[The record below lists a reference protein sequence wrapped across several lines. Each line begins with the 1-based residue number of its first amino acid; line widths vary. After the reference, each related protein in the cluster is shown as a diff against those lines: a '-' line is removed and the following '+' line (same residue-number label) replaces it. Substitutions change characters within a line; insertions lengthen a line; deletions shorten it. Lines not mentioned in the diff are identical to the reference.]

1 MISLQETLEDSREKF
16 KSSQSYDVGTVS
28 AATIKSEP
36 EAILKE
42 GVIVARRYPSGIEIC
57 ERAYQNGWDDVKYL
71 KYPTSYGTD
80 YCLEQFWNYT
90 SGTFTVGFDKLKNT
104 EILLGGQDL
113 ISFFKEVGELTQRE
127 RLVRGK
133 DKVFKKLF
141 EEIGEYAVASLG
153 DKAVT
158 ESPRQE
164 LVDCLIMLFSL
175 FTLEGGNLDFLAS
188 YGKVKL
194 DKWKKKLEEEGI

>member
-16 KSSQSYDVGTVS
+16 RSSQPHDIPVNKKTYKDM
-28 AATIKSEP
+28 
-36 EAILKE
+36 
-42 GVIVARRYPSGIEIC
+42 IEWAKMINPIDNPFKWTGQ
-57 ERAYQNGWDDVKYL
+57 E
-71 KYPTSYGTD
+71 
-80 YCLEQFWNYT
+80 
-90 SGTFTVGFDKLKNT
+90 
-104 EILLGGQDL
+104 GQDL
-113 ISFFKEVGELTQRE
+113 VSFFKEVGELTQRE

-164 LVDCLIMLFSL
+164 LCDCLIMLFSL

-194 DKWKKKLEEEGI
+194 NKWKKKLEEEGI

>member
-1 MISLQETLEDSREKF
+1 MISLQETLEDERERFNRLRPFDIPVNKQTYEDIMKWGKTENMNTQSGEPIKF
-16 KSSQSYDVGTVS
+16 EPTPKYDWLEGKKAKITSWTIGPDFKESVS
-28 AATIKSEP
+28 MEFLP
-36 EAILKE
+36 E
-42 GVIVARRYPSGIEIC
+42 
-57 ERAYQNGWDDVKYL
+57 
-71 KYPTSYGTD
+71 
-80 YCLEQFWNYT
+80 
-90 SGTFTVGFDKLKNT
+90 
-104 EILLGGQDL
+104 GQDL
-113 ISFFKEVGELTQRE
+113 VSFFKEVGELTQRE

-153 DKAVT
+153 DKEVT

-188 YGKVKL
+188 YGKIKL

>member
-1 MISLQETLEDSREKF
+1 MKMHEIYHTTGIVPESWENRPKWFDTIVNERTYKDLMEWGKINNPPMDIPF
-16 KSSQSYDVGTVS
+16 KWTTQ
-28 AATIKSEP
+28 K
-36 EAILKE
+36 
-42 GVIVARRYPSGIEIC
+42 
-57 ERAYQNGWDDVKYL
+57 
-71 KYPTSYGTD
+71 
-80 YCLEQFWNYT
+80 
-90 SGTFTVGFDKLKNT
+90 
-104 EILLGGQDL
+104 GQDL

-158 ESPRQE
+158 ESERQE
-164 LVDCLIMLFSL
+164 MVDVIIIAFSL
-175 FTLEGGNLDFLAS
+175 FILEGGNLDFLAS